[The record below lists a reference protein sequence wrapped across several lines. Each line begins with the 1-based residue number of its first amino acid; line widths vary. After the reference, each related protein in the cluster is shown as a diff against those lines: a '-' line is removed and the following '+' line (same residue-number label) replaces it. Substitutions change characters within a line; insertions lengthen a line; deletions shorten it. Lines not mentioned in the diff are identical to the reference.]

1 MANIDVKKGQ
11 QSEGKFRNSIQSCSG
26 IRGLHQEYE
35 KGFNCGRQK
44 NVRVYLLFKNK
55 IFRVSVFGIGFRV

>member
-26 IRGLHQEYE
+26 NRGLQ
-35 KGFNCGRQK
+35 KMRPIWDTKIILGFIYSLRTDNLG
-44 NVRVYLLFKNK
+44 L
-55 IFRVSVFGIGFRV
+55 GFRVQGLGSA